1 MVLPLISLKDP
12 KWYLGEAYGEAQEIR
27 DPTAVRF
34 CRGTRWSSS
43 TPSAP
48 GAIGTRKNGL
58 PPVIEKLESCKVY
71 MIKKNIVYFHQKKPK
86 NHNLWISSSEF

>member
-71 MIKKNIVYFHQKKPK
+71 MIKKKKHRLFPSK
-86 NHNLWISSSEF
+86 KT